1 MGAVMSP
8 SRGLGVTSVR
18 DSLLVEQ
25 PEWEYSPRLPGYEL
39 PSRPLED
46 EPKFSWSQEA
56 VETAEDDD
64 ILQRLIQRW
73 VRAAVGHHVVRSI
86 SDPDGYVAT
95 VAGIDG
101 AWGFGD
107 SPEEARSEL
116 ESVLFGWV
124 SLKLEDGDDDIPN
137 MEGVYLV
144 VRR

>member
-8 SRGLGVTSVR
+8 SRGARVASEP

-25 PEWEYSPRLPGYEL
+25 HEWQYSPTVPGYEL
-39 PSRPLED
+39 PPKPLED
-46 EPKFSWSQEA
+46 EPRFSWSQEA
-56 VETAEDDD
+56 VEGAEDDD
-64 ILQRLIQRW
+64 ILLRLIQRW
-73 VRAAVGHHVVRSI
+73 AKAAIGHHVVRSI

-107 SPEEARSEL
+107 SPEEARDDL
-116 ESVLFGWV
+116 ESVLFEWA

-137 MEGVYLV
+137 MEGVFLV
-144 VRR
+144 VRQ